1 MHWCRMDLH
10 IHTPASSDYQQEGV
24 VYLDILQQAER
35 LGLEI
40 VAFTDHNTVRGYREM
55 AEEIERLNWLDE
67 LKRITPEEQYRLG
80 EYRRLFEKILIL
92 PGFEF
97 TATFGFHILGVFS
110 PDIEIRY
117 LEHLLLDL
125 NIPPE
130 ALDKGETHVGA
141 SVDVLTA
148 YHAINQAG
156 GIVIAAHANSNH
168 GVAMRGLSFGGQTRI
183 AYTQDP
189 NLHALEVTD
198 LDRRGRRAT
207 ARFFDGSKPE
217 YPRPMRCVQGSDA
230 HRVVR
235 DTRNGKSP
243 GVGDRITEVL
253 LPELKFE
260 ALYEVFAS
268 NDFARTR
275 PYRGST
281 TPYDHV
287 LAARQEGVSLV
298 QDFRESMAKRGGLL
312 YGIISDICAFSNTNG
327 GTLYI
332 GVSSNPKVKP
342 VGVSN
347 IGQAVEQLKSEI
359 QKRIT
364 PPVNVGV
371 DILKTENVPI
381 IRVQVPR
388 GDEPPYAID
397 DNKIYVRDDT
407 ETSLAVRDEIV
418 QLVARAEASHSA
430 PEQKDE
436 TVEEPPTVKPQRAAS
451 PAPAPDHAPASA
463 PAPAPAPGTV
473 EPPRTGVEVIA
484 TEKRGDVHYHHVR
497 DLRNGNIVR
506 NVTRKSARKLWH
518 YAITQIEDKPVDVR
532 KLNWHGDVALIQQY
546 TRAGKTRYDLA
557 QRASGRIR
565 IYYGVTEDGVQDSAH
580 GVWREILGLEDDD

>member
-1 MHWCRMDLH
+1 VGSKDKQRRMQWYRMDLH
-10 IHTPASSDYQQEGV
+10 LHTPASSDYQQDGV

-35 LGLEI
+35 LGLQI
-40 VAFTDHNTVRGYREM
+40 MAFTDHNTVRGYREM

-67 LKRITPEEQYRLG
+67 LKRITPEEQHRLG

-97 TATFGFHILGVFS
+97 TATFGFHVLGVFS
-110 PDIEIRY
+110 PDTEIRF

-125 NIPPE
+125 NIPSE

-141 SVDVLTA
+141 SADVLTA
-148 YHAINQAG
+148 YQAINQAG

-183 AYTQDP
+183 AYTQDLK
-189 NLHALEVTD
+189 LHALEVTD
-198 LDRRGRRAT
+198 LDRRGGRTT

-230 HRVVR
+230 HRVTR
-235 DTRNGKSP
+235 DPRNGKNP

-253 LPELKFE
+253 LPELTYE
-260 ALYEVFAS
+260 ALYEVFSS

-275 PYRGST
+275 PYRGT
-281 TPYDHV
+281 TTAPYDHV
-287 LAARQEGVSLV
+287 LGARQEGVSLV
-298 QDFRESMAKRGGLL
+298 QDFHESMAKRGGLL

-342 VGVSN
+342 VGVNN
-347 IGQAVEQLKSEI
+347 ISQAVEQLTAEI
-359 QKRIT
+359 HKRIT
-364 PPVNVGV
+364 PPLKVDI
-371 DILKTENVPI
+371 DILKTEGVPI

-418 QLVARAEASHSA
+418 QLVARIAQGDQPP
-430 PEQKDE
+430 PEPESKP
-436 TVEEPPTVKPQRAAS
+436 VEQPPAHKPERAA
-451 PAPAPDHAPASA
+451 PP
-463 PAPAPAPGTV
+463 PGTIDS
-473 EPPRTGVEVIA
+473 PRTGVEVIG
-484 TEKRGDVHYHHVR
+484 TEKRGDTYYHHVR

-518 YAITQIEDKPVDVR
+518 YAITQVEDKSVDVR
-532 KLNWHGDVALIQQY
+532 KLSWHGDIALIQRY

-557 QRASGRIR
+557 QRTNGRTR

-580 GVWREILGLEDDD
+580 SAWREILDLEDDD